1 MSAQR
6 TVNQNRVIAICGIGF
21 CRRNTKPPSIID
33 CMLNTGIVCVLCV
46 PEQSPV
52 RIYSHYVFEYSL
64 ASFRSIECLYPSP
77 VGVAKRFPPT
87 GKKSSSIGVYSAKRN
102 DESRSRFPFLYCS
115 HGALSNEEYVY
126 EKNGNASIRIEGKS
140 SQLRIII
147 HLTRLGVKQ
156 TYMRATHNEIMKCTF
171 SAFVTFD
178 LIRFRFCKITFELRP
193 RFGIL

>member
-1 MSAQR
+1 
-6 TVNQNRVIAICGIGF
+6 
-21 CRRNTKPPSIID
+21 
-33 CMLNTGIVCVLCV
+33 MLNTGIVCVLCV

-87 GKKSSSIGVYSAKRN
+87 GKKSSSISVYSAKRN

-126 EKNGNASIRIEGKS
+126 EKKWKRINQNRRKIVAITHYYTLDASRC
-140 SQLRIII
+140 
-147 HLTRLGVKQ
+147 
-156 TYMRATHNEIMKCTF
+156 EIDVHA
-171 SAFVTFD
+171 SDA
-178 LIRFRFCKITFELRP
+178 
-193 RFGIL
+193 